1 MPAQVASP
9 SLGDSSPATDT
20 SASKGSL
27 LVIFLTV
34 FIDLLGFGMVLPL
47 LPLYAEKFGIAE
59 HGWQLGLLMAI
70 FSIMQFFFSP
80 LWGRVSD
87 RIGRRPVIIIG
98 LVGSVVCYALFGF
111 AAIQQSLPL
120 LFISRMGAGIAGA
133 TISTAAAYIADVT
146 TKEKRAKGMA
156 LIGVSFG
163 LGFTFGPLLAWAA
176 LLSAKSEPAVAGPE
190 VAASAPVT
198 AEADSLNVDLDP
210 AKTSAQEDREQYQ
223 DVARSPLPGFV
234 AAGLSLVALLL
245 AVFLLPES
253 LRPGV
258 SHTHL
263 GLFDLRALR
272 DSLSTPTIAAL
283 LFTSFLSV
291 TAFGGFETTAAL
303 LLKDEQQGFGMKFGQ
318 VPLFFAY
325 IGITLS
331 LVQGG
336 IVRRLSTRL
345 SEVTMAEIGF
355 VLTSSGFVLLTVAT
369 LLHSWP
375 LLFVATA
382 VSVGGFAFTTP
393 SLSALISRRSDPDR
407 QGGIMGVSQG
417 VSALARI
424 AGPLFAIP
432 LFKSVSVVAPYY
444 AAIGLMVIA
453 LLSLV
458 FFARHGR
465 DFGSTAPTA
474 DH

>member
-1 MPAQVASP
+1 MSFSEKSP
-9 SLGDSSPATDT
+9 EPN
-20 SASKGSL
+20 ASKGSL

-47 LPLYAEKFGIAE
+47 LPLYAEKFGLAE

-70 FSIMQFFFSP
+70 FSMMQFFFSP
-80 LWGRVSD
+80 LWGRLSD
-87 RIGRRPVIIIG
+87 RIGRRPVIIVG
-98 LVGSVVCYALFGF
+98 LIGSVVCYALFGF
-111 AAIQQSLPL
+111 AAIQESWEL
-120 LFISRMGAGIAGA
+120 LFISRLGAGIAGA

-146 TKEKRAKGMA
+146 TREKRAKGMA

-176 LLSAKSEPAVAGPE
+176 LLSAKTTPIPDPGK
-190 VAASAPVT
+190 APVVAM
-198 AEADSLNVDLDP
+198 AEVDSAATHAEKEK
-210 AKTSAQEDREQYQ
+210 AKLREY
-223 DVARSPLPGFV
+223 DHVATSPLPGFV

-253 LRPGV
+253 LKPGV

-263 GLFDLRALR
+263 GVFDVRALR
-272 DSLSTPTIAAL
+272 DSVSTPTIGPL
-283 LFTSFLSV
+283 LLTSFLSV

-303 LLKDEQQGFGMKFGQ
+303 LLKDEKQGFSLEFGQ
-318 VPLFFAY
+318 VPLFFAF

-331 LVQGG
+331 IVQGG

-345 SEVTMAEIGF
+345 SEVTMAAIGF
-355 VLTSSGFVLLTVAT
+355 SLTATGFLLIILAT
-369 LLHSWP
+369 QSHSWN
-375 LLFVATA
+375 LLLVATA

-393 SLSALISRRSDPDR
+393 SLSALISRRSDPAR

-432 LFKSVSVVAPYY
+432 LFKSVSAIAPYGV
-444 AAIGLMVIA
+444 ALGLMVVALIA
-453 LLSLV
+453 LLL
-458 FFARHGR
+458 FARHGK
-465 DFGSTAPTA
+465 DFGSDVGQAGTPA
-474 DH
+474 

>member
-1 MPAQVASP
+1 MIEATTTSP
-9 SLGDSSPATDT
+9 ETT
-20 SASKGSL
+20 ASKGSL

-47 LPLYAEKFGIAE
+47 LPLYAEKFGLAE

-70 FSIMQFFFSP
+70 FSMMQFFFSP

-87 RIGRRPVIIIG
+87 RIGRRPVIIVG
-98 LVGSVVCYALFGF
+98 LIGSVVCYALFGF
-111 AAIQQSLPL
+111 AAIQESWEL
-120 LFISRMGAGIAGA
+120 LFISRLGAGIAGA

-146 TKEKRAKGMA
+146 TREKRAKGMA

-176 LLSAKSEPAVAGPE
+176 LLSAKTTPIPDPDK
-190 VAASAPVT
+190 APVIAMVAQT
-198 AEADSLNVDLDP
+198 EGALTPVEKENTDKEK
-210 AKTSAQEDREQYQ
+210 AKLREY
-223 DVARSPLPGFV
+223 DHVATSPLPGFV

-253 LRPGV
+253 LRPGS

-263 GLFDLRALR
+263 GLFDVRALR
-272 DSLSTPTIAAL
+272 DSVATPTIAPL
-283 LFTSFLSV
+283 LLTSFLSV

-303 LLKDEQQGFGMKFGQ
+303 LLKDEQQGFSLEFGQ
-318 VPLFFAY
+318 VPLFFAF

-331 LVQGG
+331 IVQGG

-345 SEVTMAEIGF
+345 SEVTMAAIGF
-355 VLTSSGFVLLTVAT
+355 ILTASGFGLIILAT
-369 LLHSWP
+369 LWHSWET
-375 LLFVATA
+375 LLLATA

-393 SLSALISRRSDPDR
+393 SLSALISRRSDPAR

-432 LFKSVSVVAPYY
+432 LFKSVSAIAPYGV
-444 AAIGLMVIA
+444 ALGLMIVALVA
-453 LLSLV
+453 LLL
-458 FFARHGR
+458 FARQGR
-465 DFGSTAPTA
+465 DFGSTESAPG
-474 DH
+474 H

>member
-1 MPAQVASP
+1 
-9 SLGDSSPATDT
+9 
-20 SASKGSL
+20 
-27 LVIFLTV
+27 
-34 FIDLLGFGMVLPL
+34 MVLPL
-47 LPLYAEKFGIAE
+47 LPLYAKKFGLGE
-59 HGWQLGLLMAI
+59 HGWQLGMLMAI

-87 RIGRRPVIIIG
+87 RTGRRPVIIVG
-98 LVGSVVCYALFGF
+98 LIGSVVCYALFGF

-146 TKEKRAKGMA
+146 TREKRAKGMA

-176 LLSAKSEPAVAGPE
+176 LLSAKSTAEPAPPP
-190 VAASAPVT
+190 VAATASAT
-198 AEADSLNVDLDP
+198 ADSRVE
-210 AKTSAQEDREQYQ
+210 AKALSEQDRNQYDQ
-223 DVARSPLPGFV
+223 VTRSPLPGFV
-234 AAGLSLVALLL
+234 ASGLSFIALLL
-245 AVFLLPES
+245 AIFLLPES
-253 LRPGV
+253 LRPGS

-263 GLFDLRALR
+263 GLFDVRALR
-272 DSLSTPTIAAL
+272 DSVSTPTIGAL
-283 LFTSFLSV
+283 LLTSFLSV

-303 LLKDEQQGFGMKFGQ
+303 LLSDPDKGFKLEFGR

-331 LVQGG
+331 IVQGG
-336 IVRRLSTRL
+336 IVRRLATKL
-345 SEVTMAEIGF
+345 SEVTMAAIGFTLTAFGF
-355 VLTSSGFVLLTVAT
+355 VLIILAT
-369 LLHSWP
+369 TTESWP

-393 SLSALISRRSDPDR
+393 SLSALISRRSDPER

-424 AGPLFAIP
+424 AGPLFAVP
-432 LFKSVSVVAPYY
+432 LFLGVSATSPYVVA
-444 AAIGLMVIA
+444 ISLMVIA
-453 LLSLV
+453 LLALLL
-458 FFARHGR
+458 FARHGR
-465 DFGSTAPTA
+465 DFGTRETISS
-474 DH
+474 H

>member
-1 MPAQVASP
+1 MSKPSADSP
-9 SLGDSSPATDT
+9 DST
-20 SASKGSL
+20 ASKGSL

-47 LPLYAEKFGIAE
+47 LPLYAEKFGVAE

-70 FSIMQFFFSP
+70 FSMMQFVFSP

-87 RIGRRPVIIIG
+87 RVGRRPVIIVG
-98 LVGSVVCYALFGF
+98 LIGSVICYALFGI
-111 AAIQQSLPL
+111 AAIQQSWWL
-120 LFISRMGAGIAGA
+120 LFASRMGAGIAGA

-176 LLSAKSEPAVAGPE
+176 LLSAKTTPIPTDNEGPELVMVVPGETDGPAVTPAE
-190 VAASAPVT
+190 KKVAKNK
-198 AEADSLNVDLDP
+198 EYDH
-210 AKTSAQEDREQYQ
+210 
-223 DVARSPLPGFV
+223 VATSPLPGFV

-258 SHTHL
+258 SQTHL
-263 GLFDLRALR
+263 GLFDVRALR
-272 DSLSTPTIAAL
+272 DSISTPTIAAL

-303 LLKDEQQGFGMKFGQ
+303 LLKDEQRGFHMEFSQ
-318 VPLFFAY
+318 IPLFFAF

-345 SEVTMAEIGF
+345 SEVTMAAIGF
-355 VLTSSGFVLLTVAT
+355 SLTAFGFLLIILAT
-369 LLHSWP
+369 TMHSWN
-375 LLFVATA
+375 LLLVATA

-393 SLSALISRRSDPDR
+393 SLSALISRRSDPAR

-432 LFKSVSVVAPYY
+432 LFKSVSAVAPYQV
-444 AAIGLMVIA
+444 ALGLMVVALVA
-453 LLSLV
+453 LLL
-458 FFARHGR
+458 FARHGR
-465 DFGSTAPTA
+465 DFGTSESTSGIVE
-474 DH
+474 

>member
-1 MPAQVASP
+1 MT
-9 SLGDSSPATDT
+9 SLADSAET

-47 LPLYAEKFGIAE
+47 LPLYAEQFGLAE

-80 LWGRVSD
+80 IWGRVSD
-87 RIGRRPVIIIG
+87 RVGRRPVIIVG
-98 LVGSVVCYALFGF
+98 LIGSVVCYALFGF
-111 AAIQQSLPL
+111 AAIQQSWWL
-120 LFISRMGAGIAGA
+120 LFVSRAGAGIAGA

-176 LLSAKSEPAVAGPE
+176 LLSAKVTPIPAPEGPAIAVLESGTTNDAVAPPKISRAKQYE
-190 VAASAPVT
+190 HVAT
-198 AEADSLNVDLDP
+198 
-210 AKTSAQEDREQYQ
+210 
-223 DVARSPLPGFV
+223 SPLPGFL
-234 AAGLSLVALLL
+234 ASGLSLVALLL

-253 LRPGV
+253 LRPG
-258 SHTHL
+258 SAHTHM
-263 GLFDLRALR
+263 GLFDVRALS
-272 DSLSTPTIAAL
+272 DSISTPTIGAL
-283 LFTSFLSV
+283 LLTSFLSV

-303 LLKDEQQGFGMKFGQ
+303 LLKDEQQGFHIEFGQ
-318 VPLFFAY
+318 IPLFFAY

-331 LVQGG
+331 IVQGG

-345 SEVTMAEIGF
+345 SEVTMAAIGFTLTGLGF
-355 VLTSSGFVLLTVAT
+355 VLIIFAT
-369 LLHSWP
+369 QLHSWN
-375 LLFVATA
+375 LLLVATA

-393 SLSALISRRSDPDR
+393 SLSALISRRSDPAR

-432 LFKSVSVVAPYY
+432 LFKSVNAVAPYQV
-444 AAIGLMVIA
+444 ALGFMVVA
-453 LLSLV
+453 LLCLLL
-458 FFARHGR
+458 FARHGK
-465 DFGSTAPTA
+465 DFGAGTATSG
-474 DH
+474 H

>member
-1 MPAQVASP
+1 MTQPAAS
-9 SLGDSSPATDT
+9 ADT
-20 SASKGSL
+20 TASKGSL

-47 LPLYAEKFGIAE
+47 LPLYAEKFGLAE
-59 HGWQLGLLMAI
+59 HGWQLGMLMAI

-87 RIGRRPVIIIG
+87 RVGRRPVIIVG
-98 LVGSVVCYALFGF
+98 LIGSVVCYALFGF
-111 AAIQQSLPL
+111 AAIQQSWWL
-120 LFISRMGAGIAGA
+120 LFLSRAGAGIAGA

-146 TKEKRAKGMA
+146 TREKRAKGMA

-176 LLSAKSEPAVAGPE
+176 LLSAKTTPLTPIEGPTIAAAAQNESGSEAGPQPTTSRNKE
-190 VAASAPVT
+190 YDHVAT
-198 AEADSLNVDLDP
+198 
-210 AKTSAQEDREQYQ
+210 
-223 DVARSPLPGFV
+223 SPLPGFL
-234 AAGLSLVALLL
+234 ASGLSLVALLL

-253 LRPGV
+253 LRPG
-258 SHTHL
+258 SAHTHL
-263 GLFDLRALR
+263 GLFDVRALA
-272 DSLSTPTIAAL
+272 DSISTPTIWAL
-283 LFTSFLSV
+283 LLTSFLSV

-303 LLKDEQQGFGMKFGQ
+303 LLKDEKQGFHMEFGQ
-318 VPLFFAY
+318 IPLFFAY

-331 LVQGG
+331 IVQGG

-345 SEVTMAEIGF
+345 SEVTMAATGFTLTALGF
-355 VLTSSGFVLLTVAT
+355 VLIVAAT

-375 LLFVATA
+375 LLLVATA

-393 SLSALISRRSDPDR
+393 SLSALISRRSDPAR

-432 LFKSVSVVAPYY
+432 LFKSVSAVAPYQV
-444 AAIGLMVIA
+444 ALAFMVVA
-453 LLSLV
+453 LVCLLL
-458 FFARHGR
+458 FARHGK
-465 DFGSTAPTA
+465 DFGTSGSEAGST
-474 DH
+474 H

>member
-1 MPAQVASP
+1 MPDEPQ
-9 SLGDSSPATDT
+9 
-20 SASKGSL
+20 ASKGSL

-47 LPLYAEKFGIAE
+47 LPLYAKAFELGDQGE

-87 RIGRRPVIIIG
+87 RIGRRPVIIVG
-98 LVGSVVCYALFGF
+98 LIGSVVCYALFGF

-146 TKEKRAKGMA
+146 TREKRAKGMA

-176 LLSAKSEPAVAGPE
+176 LLSAKTPATAPVE
-190 VAASAPVT
+190 APVT
-198 AEADSLNVDLDP
+198 L
-210 AKTSAQEDREQYQ
+210 TSAAETTSDATTKAAQDRQQYQ
-223 DVARSPLPGFV
+223 SVTRSPLPGFV
-234 AAGLSLVALLL
+234 AAGLSFVALLL
-245 AVFLLPES
+245 AIFLLPES
-253 LRPGV
+253 LRPGS

-263 GLFDLRALR
+263 GVFDLRALR
-272 DSLSTPTIAAL
+272 DSVSTPTIGAL
-283 LFTSFLSV
+283 LLTSFLSV

-303 LLKDEQQGFGMKFGQ
+303 LLNDPDKGFQLEFGR

-331 LVQGG
+331 IVQGG

-345 SEVTMAEIGF
+345 SEVTMAAIGFILTALGF
-355 VLTSSGFVLLTVAT
+355 VLIILAT
-369 LLHSWP
+369 NSQSWP
-375 LLFVATA
+375 LLFIATA

-393 SLSALISRRSDPDR
+393 SLSALISRRSDPER

-424 AGPLFAIP
+424 AGPLFAVP
-432 LFKSVSVVAPYY
+432 LFVNVSPIAPYTV
-444 AAIGLMVIA
+444 AICLMLVA
-453 LLSLV
+453 LLALV
-458 FFARHGR
+458 LFARHGR
-465 DFGSTAPTA
+465 DFGTSAT
-474 DH
+474 DVK

>member
-1 MPAQVASP
+1 MTKSATASA
-9 SLGDSSPATDT
+9 LAADATAP
-20 SASKGSL
+20 ASKGSL
-27 LVIFLTV
+27 FVIFLTV

-47 LPLYAEKFGIAE
+47 LPLYAKKFGLGE
-59 HGWQLGLLMAI
+59 HGWQLGMLMAI

-87 RIGRRPVIIIG
+87 RVGRRPVIIVG
-98 LVGSVVCYALFGF
+98 LVGSVICYTLFGI

-120 LFISRMGAGIAGA
+120 LFLSRMGAGIAGA

-146 TKEKRAKGMA
+146 TREKRAKGMA

-176 LLSAKSEPAVAGPE
+176 LLS
-190 VAASAPVT
+190 SA
-198 AEADSLNVDLDP
+198 
-210 AKTSAQEDREQYQ
+210 
-223 DVARSPLPGFV
+223 DVASSPLPGFV
-234 AAGLSLVALLL
+234 AAGLSFVALLL
-245 AVFLLPES
+245 AIFLLPES
-253 LRPGV
+253 LRPGS

-272 DSLSTPTIAAL
+272 DSITTPTIGAL
-283 LFTSFLSV
+283 LLTSFLSV

-303 LLKDEQQGFGMKFGQ
+303 LLSDREKGFHLEFGR

-336 IVRRLSTRL
+336 IVRRLATRL
-345 SEVTMAEIGF
+345 SEVTMAAIGFTLTALGF
-355 VLTSSGFVLLTVAT
+355 VLIIAAT
-369 LLHSWP
+369 MSQSWP
-375 LLFVATA
+375 LLFIATA

-393 SLSALISRRSDPDR
+393 SLSALISRRSDPER

-424 AGPLFAIP
+424 AGPLFAVP
-432 LFKSVSVVAPYY
+432 LFEGVSATSPYLVAI
-444 AAIGLMVIA
+444 ALMVIA
-453 LLSLV
+453 LLALLL
-458 FFARHGR
+458 FARHGK
-465 DFGSTAPTA
+465 DFGSSAATAE
-474 DH
+474 H

>member
-1 MPAQVASP
+1 MSNPAV
-9 SLGDSSPATDT
+9 DT
-20 SASKGSL
+20 SEPTASKGSL

-47 LPLYAEKFGIAE
+47 LPLYAEKFGVAE

-70 FSIMQFFFSP
+70 FSMMQFVFSP

-87 RIGRRPVIIIG
+87 RIGRRPVIIVG
-98 LVGSVVCYALFGF
+98 LIGSVICYALFGF
-111 AAIQQSLPL
+111 AAIQQSWWL
-120 LFISRMGAGIAGA
+120 LFASRAGAGIAGA

-176 LLSAKSEPAVAGPE
+176 LWSAKTTPIPAPEGPAIAAVSDAGVAGAATPDKKISKAKE
-190 VAASAPVT
+190 YEHVAS
-198 AEADSLNVDLDP
+198 
-210 AKTSAQEDREQYQ
+210 
-223 DVARSPLPGFV
+223 SPLPGFV
-234 AAGLSLVALLL
+234 ASGLSLVALLL

-253 LRPGV
+253 LRPGS

-263 GLFDLRALR
+263 GLFDLRALG
-272 DSLSTPTIAAL
+272 DSISTPTIWAL
-283 LFTSFLSV
+283 LLTSFLSV

-303 LLKDEQQGFGMKFGQ
+303 LLKDEQQGFKMEFGQ
-318 VPLFFAY
+318 IPLFFAY

-331 LVQGG
+331 IVQGG

-345 SEVTMAEIGF
+345 SEVTMAAIGFSLTALGF
-355 VLTSSGFVLLTVAT
+355 VLIIVAT
-369 LLHSWP
+369 NMHDWYWLLA
-375 LLFVATA
+375 ATA

-393 SLSALISRRSDPDR
+393 SLSALISRRSDPTR

-432 LFKSVSVVAPYY
+432 LFKSVSAVAPYQ
-444 AAIGLMVIA
+444 VA
-453 LLSLV
+453 LGFMLV
-458 FFARHGR
+458 ALICLLLFARHGK
-465 DFGSTAPTA
+465 DFGAGDKNPEPA
-474 DH
+474 H

>member
-1 MPAQVASP
+1 MSKSA
-9 SLGDSSPATDT
+9 SSPAL
-20 SASKGSL
+20 SASEPNSPVAPASKGSL
-27 LVIFLTV
+27 LVVFLTV

-70 FSIMQFFFSP
+70 FSMMQFVFSP

-98 LVGSVVCYALFGF
+98 LIGSVICYTLFGI
-111 AAIQQSLPL
+111 AAIQQSLLL
-120 LFISRMGAGIAGA
+120 LFISRTGAGIAGA

-176 LLSAKSEPAVAGPE
+176 LLSAKSTPSVVPPAVQ
-190 VAASAPVT
+190 VVQ
-198 AEADSLNVDLDP
+198 EADTYNVELNSET
-210 AKTSAQEDREQYQ
+210 TSAAEDRAQYE

-234 AAGLSLVALLL
+234 AAGLSGVALLL
-245 AVFLLPES
+245 AIFLLPES

-258 SHTHL
+258 SHTHM

-272 DSLSTPTIAAL
+272 DSVSTPTIGAL
-283 LFTSFLSV
+283 LLTSFLSV

-303 LLKDEQQGFGMKFGQ
+303 LLKDETQGFGMKFGQ

-336 IVRRLSTRL
+336 VVRRLSTRL

-355 VLTSSGFVLLTVAT
+355 VLTSLGFVLLTLAT
-369 LLHSWP
+369 MWHHWP
-375 LLFVATA
+375 LLFIATA
-382 VSVGGFAFTTP
+382 ISVSGFAFTTP
-393 SLSALISRRSDPDR
+393 SLSALISRRSDPER

-432 LFKSVSVVAPYY
+432 LFKSVSAVAPYY
-444 AAIGLMVIA
+444 AAIGLMIVGLLA
-453 LLSLV
+453 LVL
-458 FFARHGR
+458 FARHGR
-465 DFGSTAPTA
+465 DFGSPTTTAE
-474 DH
+474 H

>member
-1 MPAQVASP
+1 MTKPADSP
-9 SLGDSSPATDT
+9 DST
-20 SASKGSL
+20 ASKGSL

-47 LPLYAEKFGIAE
+47 LPLYAEKFGVAE

-70 FSIMQFFFSP
+70 FSMMQFVFSP

-87 RIGRRPVIIIG
+87 HIGRRPVIIVG
-98 LVGSVVCYALFGF
+98 LVGSVICYALFGI
-111 AAIQQSLPL
+111 AAIQQSWWL
-120 LFISRMGAGIAGA
+120 LFASRMGAGIAGA

-176 LLSAKSEPAVAGPE
+176 LLSAKTTPIPTNDDAPE
-190 VAASAPVT
+190 VAVVAADEKP
-198 AEADSLNVDLDP
+198 EATPLEKKAIKN
-210 AKTSAQEDREQYQ
+210 REY
-223 DVARSPLPGFV
+223 DHVATSPLPGFV
-234 AAGLSLVALLL
+234 AAGLSLVALML

-253 LRPGV
+253 LRPGS

-263 GLFDLRALR
+263 GLFDMRALR
-272 DSLSTPTIAAL
+272 DSVSTPTIAAL

-303 LLKDEQQGFGMKFGQ
+303 LLKDEQRGFHMEFGQ
-318 VPLFFAY
+318 IPLFFAF

-345 SEVTMAEIGF
+345 SEVTMAAIGF
-355 VLTSSGFVLLTVAT
+355 TLTATGFLLIILATTWSSWNLL
-369 LLHSWP
+369 LL
-375 LLFVATA
+375 ATA

-393 SLSALISRRSDPDR
+393 SLSALISRRSDPAR

-432 LFKSVSVVAPYY
+432 LFKSVSAVAPYQV
-444 AAIGLMVIA
+444 ALGLMVVALVA
-453 LLSLV
+453 LLL
-458 FFARHGR
+458 FARNGR
-465 DFGSTAPTA
+465 DFGTSESTSGAFE
-474 DH
+474 

>member
-1 MPAQVASP
+1 MSNPAASSEP
-9 SLGDSSPATDT
+9 

-47 LPLYAEKFGIAE
+47 LPLYAEKFGLAE

-70 FSIMQFFFSP
+70 FSMMQFFFSP

-87 RIGRRPVIIIG
+87 RIGRRPVIIVG
-98 LVGSVVCYALFGF
+98 LIGSVVCYALFGI
-111 AAIQQSLPL
+111 AAIQQSWWL
-120 LFISRMGAGIAGA
+120 LFASRMGAGIAGA

-176 LLSAKSEPAVAGPE
+176 LLSAKTTPIPTNDE
-190 VAASAPVT
+190 APVMAMAAPEQT
-198 AEADSLNVDLDP
+198 ADP
-210 AKTSAQEDREQYQ
+210 PVVKQAKKNREYEH
-223 DVARSPLPGFV
+223 VATSPLPGFV

-245 AVFLLPES
+245 AVFMLPES
-253 LRPGV
+253 LRPGA
-258 SHTHL
+258 SHTHM
-263 GLFDLRALR
+263 GMFDLRALS
-272 DSLSTPTIAAL
+272 DSVSTPTIMPL
-283 LFTSFLSV
+283 LVTSFLSV

-303 LLKDEQQGFGMKFGQ
+303 LLKDEKQGFNLEFGQ
-318 VPLFFAY
+318 VPLFFAF

-331 LVQGG
+331 VVQGG

-345 SEVTMAEIGF
+345 SEVTMAAIGF
-355 VLTSSGFVLLTVAT
+355 ILTGTGFLLIILAT
-369 LLHSWP
+369 QSHSWE
-375 LLFVATA
+375 LLLLATG

-393 SLSALISRRSDPDR
+393 SLSALISRRSDPAR

-432 LFKSVSVVAPYY
+432 LFKGVSAVAPYQV
-444 AAIGLMVIA
+444 ALGLMVIA
-453 LLSLV
+453 LLALLL
-458 FFARHGR
+458 FARQGK
-465 DFGSTAPTA
+465 DFGSNVGQAGTPA
-474 DH
+474 

>member
-1 MPAQVASP
+1 MAKAKTMESKSP
-9 SLGDSSPATDT
+9 EPT
-20 SASKGSL
+20 ASKGSL

-47 LPLYAEKFGIAE
+47 LPLYAEKFGLAE

-70 FSIMQFFFSP
+70 FSMMQFVFSP

-87 RIGRRPVIIIG
+87 RIGRRPVIIVG
-98 LVGSVVCYALFGF
+98 LIGSVVCYALFGF
-111 AAIQQSLPL
+111 AAIQGSWQL
-120 LFISRMGAGIAGA
+120 LFISRLGAGIAGA

-176 LLSAKSEPAVAGPE
+176 LLSAKTTPIPE
-190 VAASAPVT
+190 QEKVVAAA
-198 AEADSLNVDLDP
+198 AADSTTP
-210 AKTSAQEDREQYQ
+210 TTEKEKEKAKLREY
-223 DVARSPLPGFV
+223 DHVATSPLPGFV
-234 AAGLSLVALLL
+234 ASGLSLVALLL

-253 LRPGV
+253 LQPGT
-258 SHTHL
+258 SHTHM
-263 GLFDLRALR
+263 GMFDLRALR
-272 DSLSTPTIAAL
+272 DSVSTPTIGAL
-283 LFTSFLSV
+283 LLTSFLSV

-303 LLKDEQQGFGMKFGQ
+303 LLKDSKQGFSLEFGQ
-318 VPLFFAY
+318 VPLFFAF

-345 SEVTMAEIGF
+345 SEVTMAAIGF
-355 VLTSSGFVLLTVAT
+355 TLTGTGFLLIILAT
-369 LLHSWP
+369 QSHSWN
-375 LLFVATA
+375 LLLVATA

-393 SLSALISRRSDPDR
+393 SLSALISRRSDPAR

-432 LFKSVSVVAPYY
+432 LFKGVSAVAPYEV
-444 AAIGLMVIA
+444 ALGLMVVA
-453 LLSLV
+453 LLALL
-458 FFARHGR
+458 FLARHGK
-465 DFGSTAPTA
+465 DFGSA
-474 DH
+474 DPVAGH

>member
-9 SLGDSSPATDT
+9 LAGERSNSPDT
-20 SASKGSL
+20 NASKGSL
-27 LVIFLTV
+27 LVVFLTV

-59 HGWQLGLLMAI
+59 HGWELGLLMAI
-70 FSIMQFFFSP
+70 FSMMQFIFSP

-98 LVGSVVCYALFGF
+98 LIGSVVCYTLFGI
-111 AAIQQSLPL
+111 AAIQQSLLL
-120 LFISRMGAGIAGA
+120 LFISRTGAGIAGA

-176 LLSAKSEPAVAGPE
+176 LLSARVEPTSEGP
-190 VAASAPVT
+190 VIAASATDNLDVQ
-198 AEADSLNVDLDP
+198 LDP
-210 AKTSAQEDREQYQ
+210 AKSSAEIAKADKRQY
-223 DVARSPLPGFV
+223 DEVARSPLPGFV

-258 SHTHL
+258 SHTHM

-272 DSLSTPTIAAL
+272 DSVSTPTIAAL

-303 LLKDEQQGFGMKFGQ
+303 LLKDENQGFGMKFGQ
-318 VPLFFAY
+318 IPLFFAY
-325 IGITLS
+325 IGIMLS

-336 IVRRLSTRL
+336 VVRRLSTRL

-355 VLTSSGFVLLTVAT
+355 VLTTIGFVLLTLAT
-369 LLHSWP
+369 LWHSWP
-375 LLFVATA
+375 LLFIATA

-432 LFKSVSVVAPYY
+432 LFKSVSAVAPYY
-444 AAIGLMVIA
+444 AAIGLMIIA
-453 LLSLV
+453 LLSLIR
-458 FFARHGR
+458 FARHGR
-465 DFGSTAPTA
+465 DFGSTTTTSA

>member
-1 MPAQVASP
+1 MSKPP
-9 SLGDSSPATDT
+9 TDSSEPT
-20 SASKGSL
+20 ASKGSL

-47 LPLYAEKFGIAE
+47 LPLYAEKFGVAE

-70 FSIMQFFFSP
+70 FSMMQFFFSP

-87 RIGRRPVIIIG
+87 RVGRRPVIIVG
-98 LVGSVVCYALFGF
+98 LIGSVVCYALFGI
-111 AAIQQSLPL
+111 AAIQQSWWL
-120 LFISRMGAGIAGA
+120 LFASRMGAGIAGA

-176 LLSAKSEPAVAGPE
+176 LLSAKTTPIPTNDNAPE
-190 VAASAPVT
+190 VAMVAADGNP
-198 AEADSLNVDLDP
+198 EATPLEKKATKN
-210 AKTSAQEDREQYQ
+210 REYEH
-223 DVARSPLPGFV
+223 VATSPLPGFV
-234 AAGLSLVALLL
+234 AAGLSLVALML

-258 SHTHL
+258 SQTHL
-263 GLFDLRALR
+263 GLFDVRALR
-272 DSLSTPTIAAL
+272 DSISTPTIAAL

-303 LLKDEQQGFGMKFGQ
+303 LLKDEQRGFHMEFSQ
-318 VPLFFAY
+318 IPLFFAF

-345 SEVTMAEIGF
+345 SEVTMAAIGF
-355 VLTSSGFVLLTVAT
+355 SLTATGFLLIILATTWSSWNLL
-369 LLHSWP
+369 L
-375 LLFVATA
+375 VATA

-393 SLSALISRRSDPDR
+393 SLSALISRRSDPAR

-432 LFKSVSVVAPYY
+432 LFKSVSPVAPYQV
-444 AAIGLMVIA
+444 ALGLMVVALIA
-453 LLSLV
+453 LLM
-458 FFARHGR
+458 FARHGR
-465 DFGSTAPTA
+465 DFGTSESMSGTIE
-474 DH
+474 

>member
-1 MPAQVASP
+1 MIKPA
-9 SLGDSSPATDT
+9 DSADT
-20 SASKGSL
+20 NASKGSL

-47 LPLYAEKFGIAE
+47 LPLYAEKFGLAE
-59 HGWQLGLLMAI
+59 HGWQLGMLMAI

-87 RIGRRPVIIIG
+87 RVGRRPVIIVG
-98 LVGSVVCYALFGF
+98 LIGSVACYALFGF
-111 AAIQQSLPL
+111 AAIQQSWWL
-120 LFISRMGAGIAGA
+120 LFLSRAGAGIAGA

-146 TKEKRAKGMA
+146 TREKRAKGMA

-176 LLSAKSEPAVAGPE
+176 LLSAKTTPLTPIEGPTIAAAAQADVGSEAGPQPTTSRNKE
-190 VAASAPVT
+190 YDHVAT
-198 AEADSLNVDLDP
+198 
-210 AKTSAQEDREQYQ
+210 
-223 DVARSPLPGFV
+223 SPLPGFL
-234 AAGLSLVALLL
+234 ASGLSLVALLL

-253 LRPGV
+253 LRPGS

-263 GLFDLRALR
+263 GLFDVRALA
-272 DSLSTPTIAAL
+272 DSISTPTIWAL
-283 LFTSFLSV
+283 LLTSFLSV

-303 LLKDEQQGFGMKFGQ
+303 LLKDEKQGFHMEFGQ
-318 VPLFFAY
+318 IPLFFAY

-331 LVQGG
+331 IVQGG

-345 SEVTMAEIGF
+345 SEVTMAATGFTLTALGF
-355 VLTSSGFVLLTVAT
+355 VLIIFAT

-375 LLFVATA
+375 LLLVATA

-393 SLSALISRRSDPDR
+393 SLSALISRRSDPAR

-424 AGPLFAIP
+424 AGPLCAIP
-432 LFKSVSVVAPYY
+432 LFKSVSAVAPYQL
-444 AAIGLMVIA
+444 ALAFMVVA
-453 LLSLV
+453 LICLLL
-458 FFARHGR
+458 FARQGK
-465 DFGSTAPTA
+465 DFGTSGSEAGSA
-474 DH
+474 H

>member
-1 MPAQVASP
+1 MSNPA
-9 SLGDSSPATDT
+9 DPAEPN
-20 SASKGSL
+20 ASKGSL

-47 LPLYAEKFGIAE
+47 LPLYAEKFGLAE

-87 RIGRRPVIIIG
+87 RIGRRPVVIVG
-98 LVGSVVCYALFGF
+98 LIGSVVCYALFGF
-111 AAIQQSLPL
+111 AAIQQSWWL
-120 LFISRMGAGIAGA
+120 LFASRAGAGIAGA

-146 TKEKRAKGMA
+146 TREKRAKGMA

-176 LLSAKSEPAVAGPE
+176 LWSAKTTPIPAPEGPTIAAAGQLESRVQP
-190 VAASAPVT
+190 
-198 AEADSLNVDLDP
+198 AESGTP
-210 AKTSAQEDREQYQ
+210 TTGTKISRTEQYG
-223 DVARSPLPGFV
+223 DVASSPLPGFV
-234 AAGLSLVALLL
+234 ASGLSLIALLL

-253 LRPGV
+253 LRPGS

-263 GLFDLRALR
+263 GLFDLRALG
-272 DSLSTPTIAAL
+272 DSISTPTIGAL
-283 LFTSFLSV
+283 LLTSFLSV

-303 LLKDEQQGFGMKFGQ
+303 LLKDEKQGFRMEFGQ
-318 VPLFFAY
+318 IPLFFAY

-331 LVQGG
+331 IVQGG

-345 SEVTMAEIGF
+345 SEVTMAAIGFTLTGLGF
-355 VLTSSGFVLLTVAT
+355 VLIIFAT
-369 LLHSWP
+369 QLHSWN
-375 LLFVATA
+375 LLLVATA

-393 SLSALISRRSDPDR
+393 SLSALISRRSDPAR

-432 LFKSVSVVAPYY
+432 LFKSVSAVAPYQ
-444 AAIGLMVIA
+444 AALGFMVVA
-453 LLSLV
+453 LLCLLL
-458 FFARHGR
+458 FARHGK
-465 DFGSTAPTA
+465 DFGASPVQSG
-474 DH
+474 H

>member
-1 MPAQVASP
+1 
-9 SLGDSSPATDT
+9 
-20 SASKGSL
+20 L
-27 LVIFLTV
+27 LVVFLTV

-47 LPLYAEKFGIAE
+47 LPLYAEQFGIAE
-59 HGWQLGLLMAI
+59 QGWQLGLLMAI
-70 FSIMQFFFSP
+70 FSMMQFVFSP

-98 LVGSVVCYALFGF
+98 LIGSVVCYTLFGI
-111 AAIQQSLPL
+111 AAIQQSLLL
-120 LFISRMGAGIAGA
+120 LFVSRTGAGIAGA

-176 LLSAKSEPAVAGPE
+176 LLSAKSEPAPVAVVAPVDQE
-190 VAASAPVT
+190 AASLDISL
-198 AEADSLNVDLDP
+198 DSET
-210 AKTSAQEDREQYQ
+210 TSAQEDRAQYE

-234 AAGLSLVALLL
+234 AAGLSGVALLL
-245 AVFLLPES
+245 AIFLLPES
-253 LRPGV
+253 LRPGS
-258 SHTHL
+258 SHTHM

-272 DSLSTPTIAAL
+272 DSISTPTIGAL
-283 LFTSFLSV
+283 LLTSFLSV

-303 LLKDEQQGFGMKFGQ
+303 LLKDENQGFGMKFGQ
-318 VPLFFAY
+318 VPLFFAF

-336 IVRRLSTRL
+336 LVRRLSTRL

-355 VLTSSGFVLLTVAT
+355 ALTSFGFVLLTLATMWHHWT
-369 LLHSWP
+369 LL
-375 LLFVATA
+375 FIATA
-382 VSVGGFAFTTP
+382 ISVSGFAFTTP
-393 SLSALISRRSDPDR
+393 SLSALISRRSDPER

-424 AGPLFAIP
+424 VGPLFAIP
-432 LFKSVSVVAPYY
+432 LFKSVSVTAPYY
-444 AAIGLMVIA
+444 AAIGLMLIGLVA
-453 LLSLV
+453 LIG
-458 FFARHGR
+458 FARHGR
-465 DFGSTAPTA
+465 DFGSSTPSA
-474 DH
+474 DHP